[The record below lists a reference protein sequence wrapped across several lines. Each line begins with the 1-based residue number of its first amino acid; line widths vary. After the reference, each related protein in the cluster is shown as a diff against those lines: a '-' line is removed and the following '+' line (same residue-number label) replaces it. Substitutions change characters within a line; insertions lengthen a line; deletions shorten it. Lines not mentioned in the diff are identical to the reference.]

1 MKKQVK
7 KTALYFLAIF
17 IIMFL
22 FRVGYGYSQY
32 PDNEDTSSDY
42 IPASFSDDSR
52 GHRNIASSKYEYKKG
67 GGNTNQ
73 QMISVDQKYEKTAN
87 LGCKSTDFDE
97 DEKTIRKTIQDN
109 NSIIQFQQKSGNE
122 GNRILY
128 LQIGV
133 QPDLFDDFI
142 DIIQNSQKILNFNVT
157 KKDKTNEYREL
168 NSKIKTLQTTRTSL
182 VELKSKGGKIQE
194 FIDLENRILSIDE
207 QLQQLGVM
215 MGSFDTENEF
225 CTVNISLHE
234 GKVRK
239 ISILQR
245 VKVALEWTI
254 KYYFFFI
261 FSLTL
266 VFFSSYVFILIL
278 DKLKVFIPWIME
290 RFGK

>member
-1 MKKQVK
+1 MKNQVK
-7 KTALYFLAIF
+7 KIALYLLAIF
-17 IIMFL
+17 FIMFL
-22 FRVGYGYSQY
+22 FRLGYGYSKY
-32 PDNEDTSSDY
+32 PDNEDMSSDY
-42 IPASFSDDSR
+42 VSASFSDDSR
-52 GHRNIASSKYEYKKG
+52 GYRNIASSKYEYKKG
-67 GGNTNQ
+67 GGNNSP

-87 LGCKSTDFDE
+87 MGCKSTDFDE
-97 DEKTIRKTIQDN
+97 DEKTIRQTIKDN

-133 QPDLFDDFI
+133 QPDLFDTFI
-142 DIIQNSQKILNFNVT
+142 DIIKESQKVLSFNVT

-168 NSKIKTLQTTRTSL
+168 NSKIKTLQATRASL

-239 ISILQR
+239 ISIYQR

-266 VFFSSYVFILIL
+266 MLVSSYAVVLIL
-278 DKLKVFIPWIME
+278 DRLKIFIPWVME
-290 RFGK
+290 RLGK

>member
-1 MKKQVK
+1 
-7 KTALYFLAIF
+7 
-17 IIMFL
+17 
-22 FRVGYGYSQY
+22 
-32 PDNEDTSSDY
+32 
-42 IPASFSDDSR
+42 
-52 GHRNIASSKYEYKKG
+52 
-67 GGNTNQ
+67 
-73 QMISVDQKYEKTAN
+73 
-87 LGCKSTDFDE
+87 
-97 DEKTIRKTIQDN
+97 
-109 NSIIQFQQKSGNE
+109 
-122 GNRILY
+122 

-142 DIIQNSQKILNFNVT
+142 DIIQNSQKVLNFNVT